1 MKDRFLDKVAQTIS
15 RHRLLAPRDSI
26 LVAVSG
32 GPDSV
37 ALLAALLDLNRGSW
51 RIGVGHVD
59 HRLRGRE
66 SSRDRRFV
74 ERLAARLGCEV
85 HVTEAALSAGANL
98 EERAR
103 DARYRA
109 LAEIACQSGYRR
121 IATAH
126 TLDDQAETVV
136 HHLAR
141 GAGPGGLGG
150 IARHRDDGV
159 VRPLLDVARGDVL
172 RFLRRRSLAYRVDR
186 TNRSPRFTRNRIR
199 RRVLPMLARELNP
212 AIRRALGRTA
222 DLLRDDDAALEAA
235 ARRRLRRVRSSAGL
249 DCDRLS
255 RLEPALQRRVLRL
268 WIEGE
273 RGDLRALSLEHV
285 ERVRAAAREGR
296 DGTSISLP
304 GGIVTRARGR
314 LGWGNAGQVRCR
326 PFARRLPDEG
336 VLRVGRWRFEVRVT
350 GRGAVPTRWSAVFDL
365 AELDGRP
372 LEVRSPNAG
381 DRVRPLGLGGTKK
394 LQDVFVDAKVP
405 QVERSGWPLVTAG
418 GVVVWVPGLVRG
430 EAALVGERSRR
441 LLLVR
446 ARRLRR

>member
-1 MKDRFLDKVAQTIS
+1 MKDRFLDKVAQTIA
-15 RHRLLAPRDSI
+15 RHGLLAPRDSI

-85 HVTEAALSAGANL
+85 HVTEAALSRGANL

-103 DARYRA
+103 DARYLA
-109 LAEIACQSGYRR
+109 LAELARQNRYRT

-136 HHLAR
+136 HRLAR

-150 IARHRDDGV
+150 IARRRDDGV
-159 VRPLLDVARGDVL
+159 VRPLLDVAREDVM
-172 RFLRRRSLAYRVDR
+172 RFLRSRGLAYRVDR
-186 TNRSPRFTRNRIR
+186 TNRSRRFTRNRIR

-212 AIRRALGRTA
+212 AIRRALGRAA
-222 DLLRDDDAALEAA
+222 DLLRDDDAALEVA
-235 ARRRLRRVRSSAGL
+235 ARRCLRRIRSSVGL

-255 RLEPALQRRVLRL
+255 RLERALQRRVVRL
-268 WIEGE
+268 WIASE
-273 RGDLRALSLEHV
+273 RGDLRAVSLEHV

-296 DGTSISLP
+296 DGTQVSLP
-304 GGIVTRARGR
+304 GGIVTLRRGR
-314 LGWGNAGQVRCR
+314 LGWEIAAPARHQR
-326 PFARRLPDEG
+326 FARRLPDEG
-336 VLRVGRWRFEVRVT
+336 TLRVGGWRFEVRVT
-350 GRGAVPTRWSAVFDL
+350 GRGAAPSGWSAVFDL
-365 AELDGRP
+365 ATLDGMP
-372 LEVRSPNAG
+372 LEVRSPKAG
-381 DRVRPLGLGGTKK
+381 DRVKPLGLGGTKK

-405 QVERSGWPLVTAG
+405 RVERSGWPVITAG
-418 GVVVWVPGLVRG
+418 GVVAWVPGLVRG
-430 EAALVGERSRR
+430 EEALVGEQSRQ
-441 LLLVR
+441 LLWVR
-446 ARRLRR
+446 ARRLQR